1 VDEIVSR
8 AMKSGAHI
16 VSARKADVP
25 GNGALAA
32 ILRYPM

>member
-1 VDEIVSR
+1 
-8 AMKSGAHI
+8 MKSGARI
-16 VSARKADVP
+16 VSARKAEVP